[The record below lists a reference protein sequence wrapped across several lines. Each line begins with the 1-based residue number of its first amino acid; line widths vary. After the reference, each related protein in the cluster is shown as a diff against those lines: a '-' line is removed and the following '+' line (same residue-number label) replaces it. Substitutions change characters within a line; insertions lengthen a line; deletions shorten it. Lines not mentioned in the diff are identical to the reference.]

1 MFRQYIAARSWPP
14 IGVQTI
20 IRVTQALKAKS
31 SQPRSF
37 QPWLAILWALGFAL
51 AAGCNEHHESVE
63 PFRYEGP
70 RKVKTAALESIV
82 DNVFAQTGTIRARRE
97 IPLAFQVPGRIT
109 SRHVDTGMTVR
120 AGDVLLELDRKD
132 FDDQLSAAVAQL
144 RAVEAE
150 ARDSER
156 ELQRQKQMITTK
168 ATSQMALDKA
178 LAAVDAVTQR
188 VVATQSQLALAK
200 NSLEYTQ
207 LRAPVDGLLVDVFGQ
222 AGQVVGVG
230 QEVARLAES
239 GELEVEV
246 ALPQSL
252 IGNVPQNGEC
262 FLNGG
267 EKRFLIELRE
277 VSGSADP
284 MSRTW
289 RARYRVLKPETAS
302 LPLGSIVRVR
312 LKLSDVDPY
321 LKRVPIAAI
330 DERGDQPRVWLL
342 EEGKANPHSVEIV
355 EYNGEYC
362 KIRSQLPDGA
372 PVISMGTHLLE
383 KGMFVEAIQQ

>member
-1 MFRQYIAARSWPP
+1 
-14 IGVQTI
+14 
-20 IRVTQALKAKS
+20 
-31 SQPRSF
+31 
-37 QPWLAILWALGFAL
+37 
-51 AAGCNEHHESVE
+51 
-63 PFRYEGP
+63 
-70 RKVKTAALESIV
+70 
-82 DNVFAQTGTIRARRE
+82 
-97 IPLAFQVPGRIT
+97 
-109 SRHVDTGMTVR
+109 MTVR